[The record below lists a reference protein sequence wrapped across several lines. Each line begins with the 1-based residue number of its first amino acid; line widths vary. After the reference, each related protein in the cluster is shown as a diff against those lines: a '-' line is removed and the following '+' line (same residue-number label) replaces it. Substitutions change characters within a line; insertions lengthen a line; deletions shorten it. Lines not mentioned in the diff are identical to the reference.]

1 MILRTTRVE
10 GSREFYEANQ
20 DNTTE
25 DYTYRVL
32 SVMLEHVSQSHLM
45 IYIFTAHRSARP
57 HPSPTH
63 PVGLQYNATKDGVF
77 LIQSAI
83 AQWIARW
90 AFNPNAECSIPSSHT
105 QSQ

>member
-1 MILRTTRVE
+1 MFVLLMIKLIGT
-10 GSREFYEANQ
+10 S
-20 DNTTE
+20 TE

-32 SVMLEHVSQSHLM
+32 SVMQDHVNQSHLRT
-45 IYIFTAHRSARP
+45 YIINGQRSARP

-63 PVGLQYNATKDGVF
+63 LVGLQYNATKDGVF